1 MLVYLLHAARLDQ
14 SCFTVLWATV
24 LLQAIGHAGSAF
36 YTFGFGARGL
46 GLIVLVALQAV
57 LVGAWFS
64 LQFPWLPLDQPEL
77 ALLFER
83 LLFNVA
89 PLPAASI
96 VTWAASVAWGAEDT
110 PAVLLAALGASYL
123 LLGLE
128 HPASFSESASDESSR
143 CAPRRRRRE
152 FGAAGG
158 DNGDGGGGGGG
169 DGGGARRGRRRRH
182 GREEAGVGLV
192 TGPEAG
198 VRARRCRDGGRLL
211 RLRCA
216 RRDPAA
222 RPVAAAGAG

>member
-1 MLVYLLHAARLDQ
+1 LTAPSALAALSARRHMELSHGAAWSSMLGRRPPSFKYSVRTLAVLLLPSVILLDFGGGTLQGLAALGVMLVYLLHAARLDQ

-24 LLQAIGHAGSAF
+24 LLEAIGHAGSAF

-110 PAVLLAALGASYL
+110 PAVLLAALGAVS
-123 LLGLE
+123 G
-128 HPASFSESASDESSR
+128 HAPVAS
-143 CAPRRRRRE
+143 
-152 FGAAGG
+152 
-158 DNGDGGGGGGG
+158 
-169 DGGGARRGRRRRH
+169 GARH
-182 GREEAGVGLV
+182 H
-192 TGPEAG
+192 
-198 VRARRCRDGGRLL
+198 ARDACISLSDTHFWVVSF
-211 RLRCA
+211 C
-216 RRDPAA
+216 DPF
-222 RPVAAAGAG
+222 